1 MDKLR
6 ELPPRTTN
14 REPLSRLERLA
25 ILNGFRGGL
34 STSRIA
40 TQWSMSDKTVQRLKG
55 RIYAEPLSFY
65 SMTRRYT
72 TYNPLLPFLS
82 APFSTPISNSRC
94 CPSPSQALPRP
105 SRDQLLRHLL
115 SRLGIDIEQSTA
127 VWVLAPWAEFYPHSV
142 SRQLMAPLRRLFTA
156 GLAPFRRIHSSKV

>member
-1 MDKLR
+1 MDDPYTTRERQRMTPRSPQSGIPPVLRKPPIAEELDKLR

-25 ILNGFRGGL
+25 ILNGLRGGL

-105 SRDQLLRHLL
+105 TRINL
-115 SRLGIDIEQSTA
+115 SATLSP
-127 VWVLAPWAEFYPHSV
+127 VSV
-142 SRQLMAPLRRLFTA
+142 
-156 GLAPFRRIHSSKV
+156 